1 MENIVIGIE
10 GLVGA
15 GKTSICR
22 RLIKIIPNTILV
34 NGGNL
39 YRAIVYAMMQNKEA
53 MKKIQNNTQDI
64 DIKKMMDLFKV
75 ELKIEN
81 NETKIY
87 IDGKLAEEEELQSK
101 ESSLAVSVVGGSAK
115 NEGLFEFARNLV
127 DSLKVDYNV
136 IISGRSIMQIYPKT
150 DYHFFITA
158 SLEERI
164 RRKCIQYKGEVRE
177 EEVRDNIIKRDEL
190 QEKAGFYKL
199 HEKTIQIDVTDC
211 RDIEEST
218 NKLLEKIPSIEIEEL
233 KMGN

>member
-22 RLIKIIPNTILV
+22 KLIQIIPNTVLL

-53 MKKIQNNTQDI
+53 VKKISKDTKDI
-64 DIKKMMDLFKV
+64 DIKKMMDLFKI

-87 IDGKLAEEEELQSK
+87 IDGKLAKEEELQSK
-101 ESSLAVSVVGGSAK
+101 ESSLAVSIVGGSAK
-115 NEGLFEFARNLV
+115 NDGLFEFARNLV
-127 DSLKVDYNV
+127 DSLKVNYNV

-150 DYHFFITA
+150 DYHFFVTA

-164 RRKCIQYKGEVRE
+164 RRKCIQYKGEVSE
-177 EEVRDNIIKRDEL
+177 EEVRDNIVKRDEL

-211 RDIEEST
+211 KTIGEST
-218 NKLLEKIPSIEIEEL
+218 NKVLEQIKLPAITI
-233 KMGN
+233 

>member
-22 RLIKIIPNTILV
+22 KLIQIMPNTVLL

-53 MKKIQNNTQDI
+53 VKNIQKNAQDI

-75 ELKIEN
+75 QLKIEN

-127 DSLKVDYNV
+127 DSLKVNYNV

-150 DYHFFITA
+150 DYHFFVTA
-158 SLEERI
+158 TLEERI
-164 RRKCIQYKGEVRE
+164 RRKCIQYKGEVSE
-177 EEVRDNIIKRDEL
+177 EDVKNNIVKRDEL

-211 RDIEEST
+211 QSVEEST
-218 NKLLEKIPSIEIEEL
+218 NRLLGKIPSIEIEEL
-233 KMGN
+233 IGN